1 MGCSWG
7 PARPAQ
13 GLGDNHQHDD
23 LHHDLHHQLHHHL
36 HERDLRDPPRDN
48 RQQVKRVLLVALAV
62 NVSMTLLKLL
72 LGLLSGSLAVL
83 ADAMHSATDGLSSLL
98 GLLTNGLSDPEPDR
112 DHPYGHHKY
121 EALGALAIAAFIL
134 FTAFEILQTAVHRLH
149 DGLQPLRL
157 DGHELLLLL
166 VVLGFNILLASYE
179 RAEGRRL
186 GSPLLT
192 ADAAHT
198 TSDIWTTLVVL
209 VGLSGAV
216 WLKLSWLDVALAI
229 PLCLLLVRVCW
240 TVLRSNL
247 PLLVDQI
254 AIAPEAIHQV
264 AMGVPG
270 VLNCHD
276 IASRGVLGRQVF
288 IDMHMVVDAND
299 LPTAHRITELVE
311 EHLEN
316 SFGRVRCT
324 IHLEPREYAS
334 PAITFKGT
342 HG

>member
-1 MGCSWG
+1 M
-7 PARPAQ
+7 PAP
-13 GLGDNHQHDD
+13 GLN
-23 LHHDLHHQLHHHL
+23 
-36 HERDLRDPPRDN
+36 DN
-48 RQQVKRVLLVALAV
+48 RLQVKRVLLVALAV
-62 NVSMTLLKLL
+62 NISMTLLKLV
-72 LGLLSGSLAVL
+72 LGLLTGSLAVL
-83 ADAMHSATDGLSSLL
+83 ADAMHSATDGFSSLL

-121 EALGALAIAAFIL
+121 EAIGALAIAAFIL
-134 FTAFEILQTAVHRLH
+134 FTAFEILQTAVDRLLA
-149 DGLQPLRL
+149 GLQPLRL
-157 DGHELLLLL
+157 EGQELWLLLM
-166 VVLGFNILLASYE
+166 VLGFNILLASYE
-179 RAEGRRL
+179 RSEGSRL
-186 GSPLLT
+186 GSQLLK

-198 TSDIWTTLVVL
+198 SSDVWTTAVVL
-209 VGLSGAV
+209 VGLSAAV
-216 WLKLSWLDVALAI
+216 WLKLPWLDVALAI

-240 TVLRSNL
+240 TVLRTNL

-264 AMGVPG
+264 AMDVPG

-276 IASRGVLGRQVF
+276 IASRGVLGQQVF

-311 EHLEN
+311 EHLEAR
-316 SFGRVRCT
+316 FGRVRCT

-334 PAITFKGT
+334 AAITFKGT

>member
-1 MGCSWG
+1 M
-7 PARPAQ
+7 PAP
-13 GLGDNHQHDD
+13 GV
-23 LHHDLHHQLHHHL
+23 
-36 HERDLRDPPRDN
+36 RDN
-48 RQQVKRVLLVALAV
+48 PIEGRQDTREQVKRVLLVALAV
-62 NVSMTLLKLL
+62 NISMTLLKLL

-83 ADAMHSATDGLSSLL
+83 ADAMHSATDGFSSLL
-98 GLLTNGLSDPEPDR
+98 GLVTNGLSDPEPDR

-121 EALGALAIAAFIL
+121 EAVGALAIAAFIL
-134 FTAFEILQTAVHRLH
+134 FTAFEILQAALGRLSS
-149 DGLQPLRL
+149 GLQPLRM
-157 DGHELLLLL
+157 DSRELLVLLL
-166 VVLGFNILLASYE
+166 VLGINILLAGYE

-186 GSPLLT
+186 GSPLLK

-198 TSDIWTTLVVL
+198 SSDIWTTAVVL
-209 VGLSGAV
+209 VGLAGAV
-216 WLKLSWLDVALAI
+216 WLNLSWLDVALAI
-229 PLCLLLVRVCW
+229 PLSLLLVRVCW
-240 TVLRSNL
+240 SVLRTNL
-247 PLLVDQI
+247 PQLVDQI

-264 AMGVPG
+264 AMEVAG

-311 EHLEN
+311 EHLEAR
-316 SFGRVRCT
+316 FGRVRCT

-334 PAITFKGT
+334 AAITFKGT